1 MILIYIKDIVYL
13 SEFKIPFTIIEV
25 LILKLRTKR

>member
-13 SEFKIPFTIIEV
+13 SEFKISFTIIEV